1 MKYYFSTRSSSS
13 PTRFYHLLLH
23 LKLSPAHLRRIVH
36 ACLIFSN
43 FSRLLKK
50 LRMKIYSSSATR
62 ERLRNDISKV
72 PLDKVLKKLLGH

>member
-1 MKYYFSTRSSSS
+1 MFQHTQQHQAASF
-13 PTRFYHLLLH
+13 FYHLVLLSVSNFFF
-23 LKLSPAHLRRIVH
+23 LSHLRGIVH

-50 LRMKIYSSSATR
+50 VRMKIYGSSGTR

-72 PLDKVLKKLLGH
+72 P